1 MKPID
6 VWLCAFQLFSFAVL
20 HPVSSRAEGALAV
33 AQPPNVVKTGF
44 AYGTAWNYATAEE
57 ARNEAMR
64 RCRLTDSETR
74 RALCKVIRTFNKECV
89 AVAMDPKDGTP
100 GVGWAIE
107 ASAEKAEASAVAEC
121 RATAGPSRRQFCKV
135 SDKVGC
141 DTK

>member
-1 MKPID
+1 MKPICA
-6 VWLCAFQLFSFAVL
+6 LLFAFQLLVCVVL
-20 HPVSSRAEGALAV
+20 FPVSSRAEGALAV

-57 ARNEAMR
+57 ARTEAMR
-64 RCRLTDSETR
+64 RCRLTDSEAR

-107 ASAEKAEASAVAEC
+107 ASAEQAEAKAVAEC
-121 RATAGPSRRQFCKV
+121 RITAGASRRQFCKI
-135 SDKVGC
+135 SDKIGC